1 MNIDPKWPSLTNEDA
16 RRLAAEGKANV
27 SSVSTAKSVKQI
39 WLSNLFT
46 FYNMLNTVLAVLI
59 VTTGSYR
66 NLFFFGIVISN
77 FLIGTIQELRAKKVV
92 DSLSVLTAPTAC
104 VIRDGEFCVLPST
117 ELVLGDVLRVTDG
130 DQIPADGV
138 LLAGTATFDESLLT
152 GESEPVSKS
161 IGETVFSG
169 SFVVSGEAVLKLTA
183 VGDSCYAMKL
193 TAEAKRYGEATSVLK
208 TTMTKIIKTLSVFL
222 IPFGVLTFYNHYVV
236 QGFSYVD
243 SMLPSVAA
251 TIGMVPDGLY
261 LLTSMSFAMGIVNLA
276 KKRCLV
282 QQLYSLESLAR
293 SDVLCLDKTG
303 TITSGRMTVRKVI
316 PFGAVSVEEKVR
328 KIYSFLSPN
337 NATAG
342 ALAAAFS
349 DLPENRSD
357 PIVHTLPFS
366 ADNKYTAV
374 SFESGE
380 ALMLGAP
387 EFVLGDSFPEIQK
400 QAETLAAD
408 GTRVLLLAAANFSE
422 NLYKADK
429 PLGFILIED
438 EIRPHAA
445 ETFAYFYENDVAI
458 KVISGDNP
466 AAISSIAQKAG
477 IKGAERFVDASR
489 LSDEELADAVKDTVV
504 FGRVTPRQK
513 QKLIRALKN
522 SGHTVAMTGD
532 GVNDVLALRE
542 ADCSVAMASGTQAAA
557 HAAQLVLLDS
567 EFSALPDI
575 VLEGRRVI
583 NNIQRSASLFLIKT
597 VYAFA
602 LAATLLFAPLT
613 YPFAPIQLTL
623 IGAIASGIP
632 GLILALEPN
641 FKRVPEHFMRTVLKR
656 AGTSGLTIYA
666 GIMAVLIFGER
677 FGITD
682 GEASTICTLFTG
694 FCSLMALLRA
704 CQPIDAKKA
713 ALLIGCTVVFTAAV
727 TFFPGVFLLEPL
739 GGAARIFLLALLPLV
754 LVPFL
759 FEKREKQPL
768 GVETKNLR

>member
-1 MNIDPKWPSLTNEDA
+1 MNVDPKWPSLTSEDA
-16 RRLAAEGKANV
+16 KRLTAEGKANV
-27 SSVSTAKSVKQI
+27 SSVSASKSVKQI

-46 FYNMLNTVLAVLI
+46 FYNMLNAVLAVLI

-66 NLFFFGIVISN
+66 NLFFFGIVLSN

-92 DSLSVLTAPTAC
+92 DSLSVLTAPTAK
-104 VIRDGEFCVLPST
+104 VIRDGKITVLPS
-117 ELVLGDVLRVTDG
+117 EKLVLGDVLFVGAG
-130 DQIPADGV
+130 DQITADGI
-138 LLAGTATFDESLLT
+138 LLAGTATFNESLLT
-152 GESEPVSKS
+152 GESDPVSKS
-161 IGETVFSG
+161 VGESVLSG

-183 VGDSCYAMKL
+183 VGDDCYAMKL

-208 TTMTKIIKTLSVFL
+208 TTMTKIIKTLSFFL

-303 TITSGRMTVRKVI
+303 TITSGRMTVRKVV
-316 PFGAVSVEEKVR
+316 PFGTENVGEKVR
-328 KIYSFLSPN
+328 RLYSAVPAD
-337 NATAG
+337 NATAE
-342 ALAAAFS
+342 ALLKAFSDVPFTQPTAIHTFPFSSADKFTAAAFS
-349 DLPENRSD
+349 D
-357 PIVHTLPFS
+357 
-366 ADNKYTAV
+366 
-374 SFESGE
+374 GE

-387 EFVLGDSFPEIQK
+387 EFVLGDSFPEIRK
-400 QAETLAAD
+400 QAAAFAAD

-438 EIRPHAA
+438 EIRPHVA
-445 ETFAYFYENDVAI
+445 ETFAYFRQNDVAI
-458 KVISGDNP
+458 KVISGDDP
-466 AAISSIAQKAG
+466 KAVSAIAEKAG
-477 IKGAERFVDASR
+477 ITGAERFVDASR
-489 LSDEELADAVKDTVV
+489 LSDDELFAAAEKTVV
-504 FGRVTPRQK
+504 FGRVSPQQK
-513 QKLIRALKN
+513 RKLIKALKN
-522 SGHTVAMTGD
+522 AGHTVAMTGD
-532 GVNDVLALRE
+532 GVNDVLALRD
-542 ADCSVAMASGTQAAA
+542 ADCSVAMASGSQAAA

-567 EFSALPDI
+567 DFSALPSV

-602 LAATLLFAPLT
+602 LAATLLFVPLT

-623 IGAIASGIP
+623 IGAAASGIP

-656 AGTSGLTIYA
+656 ALTSGFTIYV

-677 FGITD
+677 FNITD

-704 CQPIDAKKA
+704 CAPLDGKKA
-713 ALLIGCTVVFTAAV
+713 ALLIGCTVLFSAAV

-739 GGAARIFLLALLPLV
+739 GAAARIFLLALLPLV

-759 FEKREKQPL
+759 FEKIEKILPKKTA
-768 GVETKNLR
+768 V